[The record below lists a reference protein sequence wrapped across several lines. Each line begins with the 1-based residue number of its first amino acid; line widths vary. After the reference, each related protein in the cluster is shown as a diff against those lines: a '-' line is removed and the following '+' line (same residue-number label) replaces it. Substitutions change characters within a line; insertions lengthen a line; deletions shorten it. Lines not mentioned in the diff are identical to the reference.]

1 MITILVGV
9 MIMGIVS
16 AIVFIIDEVY
26 DD

>member
-1 MITILVGV
+1 MITIIVGV